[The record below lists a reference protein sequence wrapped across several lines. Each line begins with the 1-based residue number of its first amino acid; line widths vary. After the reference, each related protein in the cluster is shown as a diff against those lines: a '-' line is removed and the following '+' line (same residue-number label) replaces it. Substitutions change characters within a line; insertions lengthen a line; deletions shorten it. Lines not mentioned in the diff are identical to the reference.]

1 MEHFEPGAE
10 LVYRCVDIGGLG
22 WMQKME
28 GKGGE
33 RELEK
38 KALFKDS
45 AVSILGFGEG
55 KVLPAWDLFP
65 FPFFI
70 RRKKIKE
77 KEYLFAVPFSVL
89 HGFFSSV
96 FLGKYALKGSVRRR
110 CVGVTWDGKAPS
122 CEGLNQVQSQEHCNL
137 LYLTCSTGLV
147 IAFYTLTLS
156 YFCSLYHT

>member
-28 GKGGE
+28 GKGGKGNW
-33 RELEK
+33 RK
-38 KALFKDS
+38 KASFKVS

-55 KVLPAWDLFP
+55 KVLPAWDLFLLSL
-65 FPFFI
+65 FHLEKK
-70 RRKKIKE
+70 RKE
-77 KEYLFAVPFSVL
+77 NEHHPCSSFQCLALFLFL
-89 HGFFSSV
+89 C

-122 CEGLNQVQSQEHCNL
+122 CEGLNQV
-137 LYLTCSTGLV
+137 
-147 IAFYTLTLS
+147 
-156 YFCSLYHT
+156 